1 MVELVEVRVRENESI
16 EEALR
21 RFKRK
26 CERNGLMTEIK
37 KREFYESPS
46 VKKKKRLAEA
56 KRKERKRLLKL
67 MHRLGSKKKAK
78 KR

>member
-67 MHRLGSKKKAK
+67 MHKLGSKKKAK